1 MIMQAARM
9 KHILAAAIVGLLFVN
24 LYAQE
29 KPASQQSAQS
39 SNRFSSSRRDQWQK
53 PDEVIKAISLRP
65 GQVVVDIGAGDG
77 YFTRRFAAAV
87 APDGRAI
94 GVDIDPSS
102 IRSLMAD
109 AKRWGLP
116 NYEARLVPADDPM
129 LAPQS
134 VDVVFLCDTYHEIE
148 SRVEYFSRVKK
159 ALRKGGKLVVVDFV
173 KDKDN
178 PKHSIEKEAVIEEL
192 RQAGYKLAREFD
204 FLLPRQFFLEFE
216 LATDK

>member
-1 MIMQAARM
+1 MLKKQ
-9 KHILAAAIVGLLFVN
+9 ILAASLSALLIVAAA
-24 LYAQE
+24 AQE
-29 KPASQQSAQS
+29 KTQD
-39 SNRFSSSRRDQWQK
+39 RFQTQSSSRDRWQK
-53 PDEVIKAISLRP
+53 PDEVIRAMGLRP
-65 GQVVVDIGAGDG
+65 GQIVVDIGAGDG

-94 GVDIDPSS
+94 GIDIDPSS

-109 AKRWGLP
+109 AKRWGLA

-129 LAPQS
+129 LEPQS

-148 SRVEYFSRVKK
+148 KRVEYFSRVKK
-159 ALRKGGKLVVVDFV
+159 SLRAGGKLVVVDFV

-178 PKHSIEKEAVIEEL
+178 PKHSIEKETVIEEL
-192 RQAGYKLAREFD
+192 RQAGYRLAREFD

-216 LATDK
+216 TATGK

>member
-1 MIMQAARM
+1 MLKKQI
-9 KHILAAAIVGLLFVN
+9 IAAALAGLFAVAIE
-24 LYAQE
+24 AQE
-29 KPASQQSAQS
+29 KTSTQNPQDRFRQTQS
-39 SNRFSSSRRDQWQK
+39 SARDRWQK
-53 PDEVIKAISLRP
+53 PEEVIKAMNLRP

-94 GVDIDPSS
+94 GIDIDPSS

-109 AKRWGLP
+109 AKRWGLS
-116 NYEARLVPADDPM
+116 NYEARLVPVDDPM

-148 SRVEYFSRVKK
+148 GRVEYFSHVKK
-159 ALRKGGKLVVVDFV
+159 ALRTGGKLVVVDFV

-178 PKHSIEKEAVIEEL
+178 PRHSIEKETVIEEL

-216 LATDK
+216 TATGTQQRD